1 MIGTGL
7 VCIGSEPTGLLR
19 VNARQM
25 RPPIAVELVQ
35 CRERGVHARRRQ
47 RAYRATMGMDG

>member
-19 VNARQM
+19 VNAQ
-25 RPPIAVELVQ
+25 AD
-35 CRERGVHARRRQ
+35 
-47 RAYRATMGMDG
+47 ATPNS